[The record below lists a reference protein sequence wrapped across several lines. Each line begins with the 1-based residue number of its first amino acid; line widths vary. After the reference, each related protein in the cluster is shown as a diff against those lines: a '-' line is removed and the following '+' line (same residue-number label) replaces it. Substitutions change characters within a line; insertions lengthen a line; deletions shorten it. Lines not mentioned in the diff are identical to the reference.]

1 MRHVLLLL
9 PLVLLHIP
17 IVTHAAAIHD
27 AATKGDVAGITAA
40 LDAGAGVD
48 ESDGKATPLYLAVKG
63 GHFAAAKLLM
73 DRGADVNAAPTPV
86 LGPAL
91 MPALAK
97 RRIDLMKLLLDG
109 GANPNSKR
117 SRENAIH
124 IAVNLGC
131 LDCVKALVEAGADVN
146 AKTKDGKTPIHL
158 ARFKG
163 LREIADYLM
172 AHGVVV
178 PTPSP
183 ISMKLATAD
192 IEKGRTSFTH
202 LCAGCHNVEPQGGTK
217 TGPNLW
223 SVVGRDKASMTKM
236 RYSDTLLAWEG
247 VWTYEDLNK
256 YLLEPMVTTPGVYM
270 EMPGV
275 PDETERVNLI
285 AYLRTLS
292 DKPTPLP

>member
-63 GHFAAAKLLM
+63 GHFAAAKLLL

-86 LGPAL
+86 LGSAL

-97 RRIDLMKLLLDG
+97 RRIDLIKLLLDG

-117 SRENAIH
+117 SRESAIH

-172 AHGVVV
+172 AHGVVL

-247 VWTYEDLNK
+247 VWTFEDLNK

-275 PDETERVNLI
+275 PDETERVTLI

-292 DKPTPLP
+292 DKPIPLP